1 MLPSSLRMPKIA
13 LTLLASVAVL
23 ALAGCGGGGSD
34 ATETGGPVDT
44 NNTVYQAANGICASA
59 SPEELR
65 ANYRTPSAK
74 PEDIANSIA
83 TNLAGGIPRD
93 EEAARQGC
101 LDGLKA
107 QSGG

>member
-1 MLPSSLRMPKIA
+1 MTKAPLTVLVAAAAFA
-13 LTLLASVAVL
+13 LS
-23 ALAGCGGGGSD
+23 GCGGGGSD
-34 ATETGGPVDT
+34 ANETGGPVDT

-74 PEDIANSIA
+74 PKDIADSIA
-83 TNLAGGIPRD
+83 VNLAGGIPRD

>member
-1 MLPSSLRMPKIA
+1 MRNSA
-13 LTLLASVAVL
+13 LTTLAGAVAL

-74 PEDIANSIA
+74 PEDIADAIA

-101 LDGLKA
+101 LDGLNA

>member
-1 MLPSSLRMPKIA
+1 MTTRA
-13 LTLLASVAVL
+13 LTTLLVGAAL

-34 ATETGGPVDT
+34 ANETGGPVDT

-65 ANYRTPSAK
+65 ANYRTPSAE
-74 PEDIANSIA
+74 PEDIADAIA

-101 LDGLKA
+101 LDGIES

>member
-1 MLPSSLRMPKIA
+1 MRNLVLT
-13 LTLLASVAVL
+13 TLLAAGAL
-23 ALAGCGGGGSD
+23 ALAGCGGGGTD

-74 PEDIANSIA
+74 PEDIAESIA

>member
-1 MLPSSLRMPKIA
+1 MARVA
-13 LTLLASVAVL
+13 LTVLVAAVAFGLAA
-23 ALAGCGGGGSD
+23 CGGGGSD

-74 PEDIANSIA
+74 PKDIAEAIA

-101 LDGLKA
+101 LDGLNA